1 MFINR
6 IANILRYGKIKNEQM
21 RDLVRP
27 YTLSNSRILSYFQ
40 YLSLYSLRKNK
51 GNIEMSQDFIDV
63 IDRIYLNPFKG
74 TITLTFGEVAESH
87 VGMQKI
93 GNKGERGF
101 SHNELIEAQKYFTA
115 LGYMTELICLNDF
128 IENGDEKAYL
138 LVVRKGVEA
147 LGVDPLDLLTEMLL
161 FEWDDKFYNERRGQ
175 VQNKLARHNL
185 NFSDTLQEKDFPQ
198 ARGTT
203 ISWSWVPIL
212 TNLRKQLPTSIGEEA
227 RSLNVRETYITG

>member
-1 MFINR
+1 
-6 IANILRYGKIKNEQM
+6 
-21 RDLVRP
+21 
-27 YTLSNSRILSYFQ
+27 
-40 YLSLYSLRKNK
+40 
-51 GNIEMSQDFIDV
+51 MSQDFIDV
-63 IDRIYLNPFKG
+63 IDRIYLNPIKG

-93 GNKGERGF
+93 GNKSERGF

-161 FEWDDKFYNERRGQ
+161 FEWDDKFYNETRGQ

-203 ISWSWVPIL
+203 ISWSSVPIL

-227 RSLNVRETYITG
+227 RSLKCEGNIYHGVNRKGIGYHGDTEKKKVIGVRIGKSMNLNYMCYYNDIPMGYKIELTLNHGDM